1 MDADDTKFSTLHV
14 DETVF
19 GDSNP
24 IKHYGT
30 TQCNRNA
37 PSVSVLVGWF
47 LLPIARCCLVVVV
60 VVVAAAA
67 PKERNVFFPSSNIH
81 LVFLRPQ
88 CSLVCRRIPK
98 NNRVAAAARVQIFGD
113 DPTCFLLSWAK
124 LSIDFLSPRRDEN
137 K

>member
-1 MDADDTKFSTLHV
+1 MDADNTKFSTLHV

-37 PSVSVLVGWF
+37 PSVGAPVGWF

-60 VVVAAAA
+60 AVAAA
-67 PKERNVFFPSSNIH
+67 PKERNVFFFLFKYSPSISS
-81 LVFLRPQ
+81 P
-88 CSLVCRRIPK
+88 
-98 NNRVAAAARVQIFGD
+98 AVQ
-113 DPTCFLLSWAK
+113 
-124 LSIDFLSPRRDEN
+124 PRAPAHSE
-137 K
+137 KQP